1 MTTLAPISSSESDLK
16 RFRTPSATRAGRA
29 PSSERFASA
38 LRALSPGRAPVPR
51 GLMET
56 MNEEHR
62 GRDPLISTG
71 RGGAGNIVRELSCGP
86 DELAGE
92 RGRELRDRSVDR
104 ATHSGR
110 GGAGNIRSPSRDP
123 KSQAICEMQEDA
135 LQDALIAERRGRAEN
150 QTFTTGRGGAGNI
163 ENRSRSRSE
172 AREPSN
178 PNMNSPLARVG
189 SSSRTRN
196 GREESRNRGFHAG
209 RGGYGNIT
217 EEATEEELA
226 RRRQEELYEA
236 QVKKKYEEGEP
247 ASLKTTG
254 RGGAGSVVQDLAP
267 VDFDT
272 LSLEEREARDKFY
285 QDEVKQPIRGGRG
298 GAGNI
303 VQREERGRES
313 NHHHTASTGSVFG
326 SMLRSLS
333 RAARGEKEPT
343 K

>member
-1 MTTLAPISSSESDLK
+1 
-16 RFRTPSATRAGRA
+16 
-29 PSSERFASA
+29 
-38 LRALSPGRAPVPR
+38 
-51 GLMET
+51 
-56 MNEEHR
+56 MNDEHR

-71 RGGAGNIVRELSCGP
+71 RGGAGNIVRELSRGP
-86 DELAGE
+86 DDALAGVE
-92 RGRELRDRSVDR
+92 RGREIRDRSVDR

-123 KSQAICEMQEDA
+123 KSQAICEAQEDA

-163 ENRSRSRSE
+163 ENRSRSRS
-172 AREPSN
+172 AVRDVRDVASPS
-178 PNMNSPLARVG
+178 PASPLARVG
-189 SSSRTRN
+189 SSSRTRA
-196 GREESRNRGFHAG
+196 GRDESRTRGFHAG

-247 ASLKTTG
+247 APLKTTG
-254 RGGAGSVVQDLAP
+254 RGGAGSVAQDLAP
-267 VDFDT
+267 VDLDKLT
-272 LSLEEREARDKFY
+272 LEEREARDKFY
-285 QDEVKQPIRGGRG
+285 KDEIKQPIRGGRG

-303 VQREERGRES
+303 VPREERGRES
-313 NHHHTASTGSVFG
+313 SGHQHTASTGSVFG

-333 RAARGEKEPT
+333 RAARGEKEPA

>member
-1 MTTLAPISSSESDLK
+1 MATLAPVSSSESDLK
-16 RFRTPSATRAGRA
+16 RFRTPSATRSRA

-38 LRALSPGRAPVPR
+38 LRALSPGRASVPR

-62 GRDPLISTG
+62 GRDLISTG

-86 DELAGE
+86 DELELAGE

-104 ATHSGR
+104 ATHAGR

-123 KSQAICEMQEDA
+123 MSEAISEAQEDA
-135 LQDALIAERRGRAEN
+135 LQDALIAERRGRPEN

-163 ENRSRSRSE
+163 DARSRSRS
-172 AREPSN
+172 AVPEPVHH
-178 PNMNSPLARVG
+178 SPLARIG
-189 SSSRTRN
+189 SSSLTRN
-196 GREESRNRGFHAG
+196 GREESRTRGFHAG

-217 EEATEEELA
+217 EEADEEELA
-226 RRRQEELYEA
+226 RRRQDELYEA
-236 QVKKKYEEGEP
+236 EVKRKYEEGEP
-247 ASLKTTG
+247 AALKTTG
-254 RGGAGSVVQDLAP
+254 RGGAGSVVPDLAP
-267 VDFDT
+267 VDLNT

-285 QDEVKQPIRGGRG
+285 RDEGKPPMRGGRG

-303 VQREERGRES
+303 AQREDRGRES
-313 NHHHTASTGSVFG
+313 NHASAGPGVFG

-333 RAARGEKEPT
+333 RAARGE
-343 K
+343 